1 MNALDHLPLKILCG
15 QFPIPTDWMR
25 FMKTPSKL
33 TFETILVIAA
43 VLALVIAP
51 LAAEAGQ
58 HHQPPTLAEFD
69 SDGDGFLSETEFEA
83 GRAARH
89 AKMAEEG
96 RAMRGMENA
105 PTFADFDSDGDGKL
119 SAEEFAAG
127 HHKHMQAMKEKM
139 HGKGE
144 HHGHGAK
151 PHMSF
156 GDIDTNGDG
165 CIDAAEFDAH
175 HAAEK
180 ADKD

>member
-1 MNALDHLPLKILCG
+1 
-15 QFPIPTDWMR
+15 
-25 FMKTPSKL
+25 MKTPSKL

-43 VLALVIAP
+43 AVALFMTP
-51 LAAEAGQ
+51 MAAKAGQ

-69 SDGDGFLSETEFEA
+69 SDGDGFLSQAEFDA

-96 RAMRGMENA
+96 RPMHGMENA
-105 PTFADFDSDGDGKL
+105 PTFADFDTDGDGKL
-119 SAEEFAAG
+119 SADEFAAG
-127 HHKHMQAMKEKM
+127 HHKHMQAMQAGK
-139 HGKGE
+139 HGKGG
-144 HHGHGAK
+144 HHGHRAK

-156 GDIDTNGDG
+156 GDIDSNGDG

-180 ADKD
+180 ADKS